1 MSAKFVPQA
10 GMYFYVAVRPVKHDV
25 EDAFGNVTT
34 VVRKDGS
41 YRGSVF
47 YCMATDDS
55 YIVADRVMGGY
66 ASKEPYLFSLTDYD
80 FDPIGP
86 DVMRA
91 VSPYLEHKLSQPTAQ
106 ESGND

>member
-47 YCMATDDS
+47 YCMARDDS
-55 YIVADRVMGGY
+55 YIVADRVMGGSSY
-66 ASKEPYLFSLTDYD
+66 EPQLFSLTDYD

-86 DVMRA
+86 DVMR
-91 VSPYLEHKLSQPTAQ
+91 VLNQHFTHKYSQPADQ